1 MPFTPAPQQS
11 TAVDPTMLNSFM
23 TEVLYQMEQLKTLV
37 GENYKELSQKIQA
50 LSEQS
55 DTRQQLE
62 QLTALVNSRNSE
74 FLQRVQ
80 SIADEKRPSLLP
92 PSPHGEYRPPFQLT
106 QAQRR
111 LVGGAGAGGAV
122 DEAVV
127 AVAVAGADAG
137 ADVGVV
143 AHSKRFYFGGPV
155 VALQRAKNGT
165 TTVGSGSQSV
175 RP

>member
-80 SIADEKRPSLLP
+80 SIADEKKAQPSSAVSTWGVSP
-92 PSPHGEYRPPFQLT
+92 AISTDPSPAPT
-106 QAQRR
+106 RR
-111 LVGGAGAGGAV
+111 
-122 DEAVV
+122 
-127 AVAVAGADAG
+127 
-137 ADVGVV
+137 
-143 AHSKRFYFGGPV
+143 R
-155 VALQRAKNGT
+155 RA
-165 TTVGSGSQSV
+165 
-175 RP
+175 